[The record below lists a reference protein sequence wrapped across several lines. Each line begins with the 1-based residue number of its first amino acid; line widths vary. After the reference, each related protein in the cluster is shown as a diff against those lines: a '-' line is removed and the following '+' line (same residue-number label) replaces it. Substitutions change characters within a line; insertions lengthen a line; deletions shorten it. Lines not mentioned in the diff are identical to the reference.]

1 MLIEPVGYHTLQHN
15 KHKRPTP
22 HRDVSARL
30 ILVLI
35 ESGSFRFENKSRN
48 SKLVAPN
55 HSVRGYVVMK
65 YINMRSR
72 DCFAMLAMTRKK
84 DSDIVEVNF
93 FDLDAVKGVKG
104 DILFQLK
111 SK

>member
-1 MLIEPVGYHTLQHN
+1 
-15 KHKRPTP
+15 
-22 HRDVSARL
+22 
-30 ILVLI
+30 
-35 ESGSFRFENKSRN
+35 
-48 SKLVAPN
+48 
-55 HSVRGYVVMK
+55 
-65 YINMRSR
+65 
-72 DCFAMLAMTRKK
+72 MLAMTRKK

>member
-1 MLIEPVGYHTLQHN
+1 
-15 KHKRPTP
+15 
-22 HRDVSARL
+22 
-30 ILVLI
+30 
-35 ESGSFRFENKSRN
+35 
-48 SKLVAPN
+48 
-55 HSVRGYVVMK
+55 
-65 YINMRSR
+65 MRSR